1 MIPGLSIPITIDLQR
16 LYGQKINL
24 VQGENAGRRLAFTIV
39 SGGVAVNLTG
49 KILLLT
55 GTKSDGSPVCL
66 PITISS
72 ATTGQAYCDIVSGLV
87 SVVGDATLQI
97 RILTPAITGT
107 ATSGTATSMYDTSK
121 TWTVNAY
128 VGAWL
133 YINSGTG
140 INQAR
145 RIISN
150 TATQL
155 VISDAWGTNP
165 AAGSGYSI
173 VTETGFSFPFTANVA
188 ASPDADAAI
197 ASTGDFSVLTSAI
210 ATAYGLESRIAALET
225 GILDPAPLVGEIK
238 AWAGSTAPGGYLLCD
253 GSAVSRTTYSTLFA
267 LIGTTYGAGDGS
279 TTFNVPNCKG
289 RSLIGYDSTQTEFNA
304 LGKTGGEKTH
314 IITVNEL
321 PNHNHGL
328 DNQRYAYYSSGGT
341 DGITAT
347 NKSLGI
353 GILAA
358 NSAPQGGGAAHN
370 NLHPY
375 MVANYIIRAV

>member
-24 VQGENAGRRLAFTIV
+24 VQGENVGRRLAFTIV

-87 SVVGDATLQI
+87 SVVGDASLQI
-97 RILTPAITGT
+97 RILTPSITGT

-121 TWTVNAY
+121 TWAVNGY
-128 VGAWL
+128 VGSWL

-140 INQAR
+140 AGQAR

-155 VISDAWGTNP
+155 VVSDAWGTNP

-173 VTETGFSFPFTANVA
+173 VTETGFSFPFVANVS
-188 ASPDADAAI
+188 ASPNADAAI
-197 ASTGDFSVLTSAI
+197 VSTGDFSALTAAI
-210 ATAYGLESRIAALET
+210 ATA
-225 GILDPAPLVGEIK
+225 
-238 AWAGSTAPGGYLLCD
+238 AGYEASKVPY
-253 GSAVSRTTYSTLFA
+253 
-267 LIGTTYGAGDGS
+267 
-279 TTFNVPNCKG
+279 VPNTVTTNKIQIVFG
-289 RSLIGYDSTQTEFNA
+289 ASA
-304 LGKTGGEKTH
+304 HGG
-314 IITVNEL
+314 L
-321 PNHNHGL
+321 
-328 DNQRYAYYSSGGT
+328 YYSSMIPLPFADLYTIT
-341 DGITAT
+341 DL
-347 NKSLGI
+347 SLSV
-353 GILAA
+353 L
-358 NSAPQGGGAAHN
+358 NGGGSNAGTTLVVNKTKVGFAVSNDSAVVAGQAAFLN
-370 NLHPY
+370 FTI
-375 MVANYIIRAV
+375 AK

>member
-87 SVVGDATLQI
+87 SAVGDATLQI

-107 ATSGTATSMYDTSK
+107 ATSGTTTSMYDTSK
-121 TWTVNAY
+121 TWTANAY
-128 VGAWL
+128 AGSWL

-155 VISDAWGTNP
+155 VVSDAWGTNP

-188 ASPDADAAI
+188 ASPDADAGI
-197 ASTGDFSVLTSAI
+197 VQTGDFSVLTAAI
-210 ATAYGLESRIAALET
+210 ATAYGLEHRIATLET
-225 GILDPAPLVGEIK
+225 ADAQNFKLTGNQSA
-238 AWAGSTAPGGYLLCD
+238 AGNKTFTGLTTFSQQPVYPNPSWIDIDLTGTGWTGTVKYKKVAGVVWIYIYNLARTTAPGGPIVVKTLPAGYRPGVNVFFQTRAENAPSESYLRVLPD
-253 GSAVSRTTYSTLFA
+253 GTLDMYSA
-267 LIGTTYGAGDGS
+267 
-279 TTFNVPNCKG
+279 
-289 RSLIGYDSTQTEFNA
+289 
-304 LGKTGGEKTH
+304 
-314 IITVNEL
+314 
-321 PNHNHGL
+321 
-328 DNQRYAYYSSGGT
+328 
-341 DGITAT
+341 
-347 NKSLGI
+347 
-353 GILAA
+353 
-358 NSAPQGGGAAHN
+358 
-370 NLHPY
+370 
-375 MVANYIIRAV
+375 VANYNYFGYYSYLAEG

>member
-24 VQGENAGRRLAFTIV
+24 VQGENVGRRLAFTIV

-55 GTKSDGSPVCL
+55 GAKSDGSPVCL

-72 ATTGQAYCDIVSGLV
+72 ATAGQAYCDIVSGLV

-121 TWTVNAY
+121 AWTVNAY
-128 VGAWL
+128 VGSWL

-155 VISDAWGTNP
+155 VVSDAWGTNP

-188 ASPDADAAI
+188 ASPDADAGI
-197 ASTGDFSVLTSAI
+197 VQTGDFSALTAAI
-210 ATAYGLESRIAALET
+210 ATAYGFEPRIAALEAADVQDVKLT
-225 GILDPAPLVGEIK
+225 GNQTVAGVKTFTMMPVLPGTAWIDGTLLGTWSGYVRYKKVGQTVYVMLDGLTNAVQVGTPAYNFT
-238 AWAGSTAPGGYLLCD
+238 AGLRPGKTVVK
-253 GSAVSRTTYSTLFA
+253 SFT
-267 LIGTTYGAGDGS
+267 S
-279 TTFNVPNCKG
+279 TTSSVASRAAITTDG
-289 RSLIGYDSTQTEFNA
+289 DLLIQS
-304 LGKTGGEKTH
+304 
-314 IITVNEL
+314 
-321 PNHNHGL
+321 P
-328 DNQRYAYYSSGGT
+328 SGGSNT
-341 DGITAT
+341 ENEVYDQYF
-347 NKSLGI
+347 SY
-353 GILAA
+353 LAE
-358 NSAPQGGGAAHN
+358 G
-370 NLHPY
+370 
-375 MVANYIIRAV
+375 